1 LEQSKTP
8 SFDKRQARIFASA
21 CKEGISKENQRKF
34 GGRID
39 DGAVT
44 ELSKCSSTIV
54 SSSPKSVKMKKS
66 MPLFYFSITLAI
78 CSSALYH
85 FTAKSTP
92 ANVNFTVSLLVT
104 YAVAF
109 AVVLLTFFFF
119 PIKNGLAFELKQLNW
134 ASIGLAIAIVGIE
147 FGFLLVYRSGWNL
160 GIAAVLTNVV
170 ASLILLPVAIFFFKD
185 KISWVNIVGIF
196 VCLAGLIML
205 NWKS

>member
-1 LEQSKTP
+1 MQPKT
-8 SFDKRQARIFASA
+8 
-21 CKEGISKENQRKF
+21 
-34 GGRID
+34 
-39 DGAVT
+39 
-44 ELSKCSSTIV
+44 
-54 SSSPKSVKMKKS
+54 KS
-66 MPLFYFSITLAI
+66 MPLFYFSIILAI

-104 YAVAF
+104 YGVAF
-109 AVVLLTFFFF
+109 LVVLLTAIFL
-119 PIKNGLAFELKQLNW
+119 PIKNGLAFELRQLNW

-185 KISWVNIVGIF
+185 KISWVNIIGIF
-196 VCLAGLIML
+196 VCLIGLIML
-205 NWKS
+205 NWKR